1 MPKTLP
7 HALTSWVNRFIPG
20 LSRLLRYKKS
30 DFRHDFISG
39 ISVAAVC
46 LPVGIAYAE
55 IAGVPLANGIYS
67 ALLPLLVYALF
78 GSSRQLITGP
88 DATTCLMVAL
98 SIITGVLTILLGVLR
113 FGFLANFLSH
123 PILIGYLNGVAL
135 IILVGQLPKL
145 FGYHGEAGKFGGK
158 LIEFADNVSNTHLP
172 TLLRGG
178 TALLVLMGMKRWTP
192 RLPGAFIVALLS
204 IVVVKVL
211 QLHLHGVAVFGEV
224 PSGLPVFR
232 LPHQ

>member
-7 HALTSWVNRFIPG
+7 HALTSWINRFIPG

-55 IAGVPLANGIYS
+55 IAGVPPANGIYS

-88 DATTCLMVAL
+88 DATTCLM
-98 SIITGVLTILLGVLR
+98 
-113 FGFLANFLSH
+113 
-123 PILIGYLNGVAL
+123 VAL